1 LELFFMPTA
10 KSNRYTLVL
19 DAPTV
24 DLLDELQLNLGLRT
38 KAAVFDMAVNFL
50 DWAVRQEANGFAV
63 GRSKAGEFNQLLV
76 PRSRGAVLTPA
87 TSPAVT
93 A

>member
-1 LELFFMPTA
+1 MQAA

-24 DLLDELQLNLGLRT
+24 DLLDDLQLNLGLRT

-50 DWAVRQEANGFAV
+50 DWAVRQEADGFAV

-76 PRSRGAVLTPA
+76 PRSRGAVP
-87 TSPAVT
+87 TSPASPAV
-93 A
+93 AA